1 MAESGFVYCLS
12 NRCMPGVYKIGFT
25 RGSPNFRA
33 KQLSAPT
40 GVPAQFEVEWYVESD
55 EADLLEKEIHT
66 ALVKARV
73 SPDREF
79 FKVCPIHAHTL
90 LDGQFF
96 SDWMSPDHLLRI
108 HQSKNSE
115 IVRDC

>member
-1 MAESGFVYCLS
+1 MAEYGFVYCLS
-12 NRCMPGVYKIGFT
+12 NRFMPGLYKIGFT

-40 GVPAQFEVEWYVESD
+40 GVPTQFEVEWYVESD
-55 EADLLEKEIHT
+55 EADNLEKELHA
-66 ALVKARV
+66 ALGRSRV

-90 LDGQFF
+90 LDGDFY
-96 SDWMSPDHLLRI
+96 SCWMSPDHLLRI
-108 HQSKNSE
+108 HNSKSSE
-115 IVRDC
+115 MVRDC